1 MRVSIPG
8 IEKARLA
15 LCKRNAAPA
24 GGRQGTGLLAQVVRD
39 LYVEIREARERK
51 HSWREITED
60 VSNSTGLRMSG
71 EGLSRA
77 FHVHDVRECKKAGID
92 PLPGPASALKKKRRR
107 KS

>member
-1 MRVSIPG
+1 MSIPG

-51 HSWREITED
+51 HY
-60 VSNSTGLRMSG
+60 
-71 EGLSRA
+71 A
-77 FHVHDVRECKKAGID
+77 
-92 PLPGPASALKKKRRR
+92 
-107 KS
+107 